1 MLKKIKRYW
10 YNLTHPIIGEVWQL
24 HRVTNIHADTELQRT
39 YEITP
44 ARLESL
50 IASYQR
56 KGYEF
61 ISMADVK
68 KRLSF
73 DSRPSAFLPLCLS
86 TSLPSLHSSSPKF
99 VAVTLDDG
107 YADNYEI
114 AYPIFKKYNVPFC
127 IYLCE
132 KMVKGEM
139 QENKI
144 EHYRYLSIEQIEHLN
159 NEPLCTL
166 GGHTASHVHLSQLN
180 KEQQREEIEH
190 CQLWLESITHKPMKD
205 FAYPYGDYNAD
216 TISIVKDLGIKRAVA
231 AWGGAL
237 RHRKKYNYLTIPRLL
252 VTESETK

>member
-1 MLKKIKRYW
+1 MIKKLKQYG
-10 YNLTHPIIGEVWQL
+10 YNLTHPVIGEIWQL
-24 HRVTNIHADTELQRT
+24 HRVTSEHSVQERMRQ

-61 ISMADVK
+61 ISIADVA
-68 KRLSF
+68 KRLSL
-73 DSRPSAFLPLCLS
+73 DSRPSTFGTRLS
-86 TSLPSLHSSSPKF
+86 ASLPFLHSSSQKF

-114 AYPIFKKYNVPFC
+114 AYPIFRKYNVPFC

-132 KMVKGEM
+132 KMVKGEI
-139 QENKI
+139 QESKI
-144 EHYRYLSIEQIEHLN
+144 EHYRYLSIEHIEHLN
-159 NEPLCTL
+159 NELLCTL
-166 GGHTASHVHLSQLN
+166 GGHTTSHVHLSQLN
-180 KEQQREEIEH
+180 EEQQREEIIH
-190 CQLWLESITHKPMKD
+190 CKQWVETITQKPMED

-216 TISIVKDLGIKRAVA
+216 TISIMKDLGIKRAVA

-237 RHRKKYNYLTIPRLL
+237 RQRKKYNYLTIPRLL
-252 VTESETK
+252 VTESEKI